1 MSGIYCRNK
10 RKRTEWRL
18 QKCYA
23 LRTSLTLFC
32 AHGVALSNAGVFKI
46 TKAVGTNS
54 ACIVWLVAS
63 SIGEWQPHDPAS
75 LWHTVKSSMFLFGS
89 I

>member
-1 MSGIYCRNK
+1 VSEFRVSGKYYR

-18 QKCYA
+18 QKRYA

-46 TKAVGTNS
+46 TKAAGS
-54 ACIVWLVAS
+54 LIAPALSDLLPLVYVVS
-63 SIGEWQPHDPAS
+63 EWHPEDPAP
-75 LWHTVKSSMFLFGS
+75 L
-89 I
+89 